1 MGVACLLR
9 LEAAG
14 GECRPALASRANC
27 RLGEATMI
35 CKIYRERSG
44 GRWVYWLYVDGDR
57 VFLSAEA
64 VRREERRGN
73 VRIITA

>member
-1 MGVACLLR
+1 
-9 LEAAG
+9 
-14 GECRPALASRANC
+14 
-27 RLGEATMI
+27 MI